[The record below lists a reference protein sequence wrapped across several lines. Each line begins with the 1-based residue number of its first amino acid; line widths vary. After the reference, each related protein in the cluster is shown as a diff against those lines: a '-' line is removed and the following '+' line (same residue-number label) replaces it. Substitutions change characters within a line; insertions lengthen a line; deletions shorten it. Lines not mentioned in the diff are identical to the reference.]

1 MLVRTSCSVLGA
13 SIGIRPADRSARAPR
28 AGGAMALLR
37 ARVDPTV
44 IQMVGRWKSW
54 TMIRYLHKSATV
66 TTDLAA
72 RMMIGGNFSLTNHAT
87 HPPDAITLL
96 AADNEPILG

>member
-1 MLVRTSCSVLGA
+1 MLRSSCSVLGE
-13 SIGIRPADRSARAPR
+13 SIGIRPADTSARALR

-72 RMMIGGNFSLTNHAT
+72 RMMIGGNYALTNHAT
-87 HPPDAITLL
+87 LPADAITLL
-96 AADNEPILG
+96 AAVDEPVVG